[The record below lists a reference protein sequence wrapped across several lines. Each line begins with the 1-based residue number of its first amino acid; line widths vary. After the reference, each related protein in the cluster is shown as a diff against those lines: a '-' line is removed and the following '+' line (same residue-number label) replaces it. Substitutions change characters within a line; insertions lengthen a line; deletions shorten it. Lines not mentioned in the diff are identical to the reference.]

1 MRKIVMDEKTKA
13 YYRLPRIRNKR
24 WTMLI
29 GIVLLIIGFVCFS
42 YVLYDLIIQTMAM
55 YNKAGALEIISMLT
69 FSGITVIYRV
79 LAPFIILGILIYE
92 IRSLVDLIRR
102 IRESD
107 KE

>member
-1 MRKIVMDEKTKA
+1 MRKIIMDEKQKA

-29 GIVLLIIGFVCFS
+29 GIVLLAISFVCFS
-42 YVLYDLIIQTMAM
+42 YGLYDLIRTAMA
-55 YNKAGALEIISMLT
+55 NTNALWYT
-69 FSGITVIYRV
+69 VVFSGFTALCRV
-79 LAPFIILGILIYE
+79 LVPFMILGMLIYE

>member
-1 MRKIVMDEKTKA
+1 MRKIIMDEKQKA

-29 GIVLLIIGFVCFS
+29 GIVLLAISFVCFS
-42 YVLYDLIIQTMAM
+42 YGLYNLIRTTMV
-55 YNKAGALEIISMLT
+55 NTNALWYT
-69 FSGITVIYRV
+69 VVFSGFTTLCRV
-79 LAPFIILGILIYE
+79 LAPLMILTILIYE

-102 IRESD
+102 VRLAD